1 MTAGLIVSKAE
12 ENNAAAS
19 GGGGMNNTLPWN
31 GGRIFVLGA
40 IFIFVAVNSSAQQ
53 KVYKWVDEDGVV
65 HISDRPPD
73 EPESVDM
80 ETFTTAPPT
89 TKPPAVQP
97 VSRAPVISGA
107 DREERST
114 QAVDK
119 SPPLVEK
126 TDITQ
131 MSLEDLDHR
140 CEDARENK
148 IAPLREAETASC
160 KQEKR
165 SDPNWCESFYAD
177 YGDGGRTK
185 NGSFRPRM
193 FDDLP
198 ECIDAM
204 QERNRRKL

>member
-1 MTAGLIVSKAE
+1 MRAGLIGSKAE
-12 ENNAAAS
+12 ENNS
-19 GGGGMNNTLPWN
+19 TVFGGGGLNYGLLRN
-31 GGRIFVLGA
+31 GGRAFVLSA
-40 IFIFVAVNSSAQQ
+40 ILISVAVNSSAQQ

-65 HISDRPPD
+65 HVSDRPPD
-73 EPESVDM
+73 EPESVDT

-89 TKPPAVQP
+89 TQSPAVQP
-97 VSRAPVISGA
+97 VTRTSVVSGV
-107 DREERST
+107 DGEKRST

-126 TDITQ
+126 TDITR
-131 MSLEDLDHR
+131 MSLEDLDRR

-148 IAPLREAETASC
+148 IAPLREAEIASC

-165 SDPNWCESFYAD
+165 TDPNWCESFYAD
-177 YGDGGRTK
+177 YGDGGRTR
-185 NGSFRPRM
+185 NGAFRPRM

-198 ECIDAM
+198 ECVDAV